1 MSVISTQGQLDGKNG
16 SSARFGMDHALTPQL
31 RNPFLNSKQAQPFYM
46 LAVETLA
53 VVLNGQV

>member
-16 SSARFGMDHALTPQL
+16 SDARFGVDHAFASQL
-31 RNPFLNSKQAQPFYM
+31 RHPLLDSKQAQPFYL

-53 VVLNGQV
+53 VVLNRQV